1 MLNPKKN
8 VIDHEKDIVVQEKGQ
23 FIEILGDT
31 TSSKQL
37 IVAILMSVVVSLG
50 GYKLGQYIFPKIA
63 SPQMVNSYSLLLG
76 IAGTVIV
83 LFLNAVLFKPK
94 RILVEDEISNSTM
107 EDVFKDLQLDIDEE
121 LRLIDADPITKRELN
136 ELGVLANFENMR
148 RVNKK

>member
-1 MLNPKKN
+1 MINPKKN
-8 VIDHEKDIVVQEKGQ
+8 VFDHEQEQGQ

-37 IVAILMSVVVSLG
+37 IVAILMSVAVSLG

-76 IAGTVIV
+76 ITGTAIV
-83 LFLNAVLFKPK
+83 LFLNAILFKPK
-94 RILVEDEISNSTM
+94 RILVEDEILNSTM

-121 LRLIDADPITKRELN
+121 LRLIDADPITKRELA

>member
-1 MLNPKKN
+1 MINPKKN
-8 VIDHEKDIVVQEKGQ
+8 VFDHEQEQGQ

-37 IVAILMSVVVSLG
+37 IVAILMSVAVSLG

-76 IAGTVIV
+76 IAGTAIV
-83 LFLNAVLFKPK
+83 LFLNAILFKPK
-94 RILVEDEISNSTM
+94 RILVEDEILNSTM
-107 EDVFKDLQLDIDEE
+107 EDVFKDLQFDIDEE
-121 LRLIDADPITKRELN
+121 LRLIDADPITKRELA

>member
-136 ELGVLANFENMR
+136 ELGVLANFENMK

>member
-8 VIDHEKDIVVQEKGQ
+8 VIEHENDIVAKDNGQ

-37 IVAILMSVVVSLG
+37 IIAILMSVAISLG

-83 LFLNAVLFKPK
+83 LVLNAILFKPK
-94 RILVEDEISNSTM
+94 RILVEDEVSNSTM

-121 LRLIDADPITKRELN
+121 LRLIDMDPITKKELAD
-136 ELGVLANFENMR
+136 LGVLANFENMR